1 MHSDSLRIDAHLMQ
15 FFSVPVPSR
24 CLFIT
29 PAANGIGF
37 ILCMKPL
44 SLPSLTAGP
53 FDYEA
58 SVPEVTLP
66 RQLHSSLHSKIPHGG
81 FSSQLGHMQ
90 ALPPYSLLCVPKLP
104 QVKSPLTLYTCKPI
118 NSAGGDPQTYHA
130 FKSHHGSDCA
140 TLQDSLNG
148 CMPPSITMHTY

>member
-1 MHSDSLRIDAHLMQ
+1 MHRRPPHAIFLGACAIKMSLYHPCSQRHWLHLMHEAY
-15 FFSVPVPSR
+15 V
-24 CLFIT
+24 T
-29 PAANGIGF
+29 PFADSI
-37 ILCMKPL
+37 
-44 SLPSLTAGP
+44 
-53 FDYEA
+53 DYEA

-81 FSSQLGHMQ
+81 FSSQLEHMQ

-118 NSAGGDPQTYHA
+118 NSAGGDLQTYHA

-148 CMPPSITMHTY
+148 CMLPSITMHTY